1 MTTLLQDARYAVR
14 MLVKSPG
21 FSLVAILTLALG
33 IGANTAIFSVVNALL
48 LRPLPYPDPDRVVM
62 LWQNLQARGGPAQE
76 WATPGNFVDWRD
88 SRALLVKTA
97 AVQGWQPTLTGI
109 AEPEPLRGE
118 QVTQE
123 YFDVLGVQPALGR
136 IFRPD
141 EDVPNAP
148 RVVVLGHGLWTRRF
162 GGDRSMIGRS
172 ITLGGEPH
180 EVIGVMPEGFRP
192 AVLTQAE
199 LWRPRRLNTANPSR
213 GAVVLRVVA
222 RLADGQTLEQSRN
235 SAEVLSKRLELANPD
250 TDAGARLNI
259 VPLHEQVVGD
269 VRQGLL
275 VLLGA
280 VGFVLLIAC
289 VNIANLLLA
298 RASGRGRE
306 IAVRMALGAMR
317 GRVVRQLMTESILLA
332 SLGGALGVMLG
343 VWGVTA
349 LIALAPDGAPRLNE
363 VGLDG
368 TVLAFAAGLTLVTGV
383 IFGLVPALQVSRPE
397 LTPAL
402 REGGR
407 GSAGPAGQRAR
418 RSLIVAEVALALVLL
433 VGSGLFLRTF
443 LRLQSVDLGFNPENV
458 LAGTIVPPQV
468 KYSSAAER
476 LSLYDRLLERAAAI
490 PGLKSAALA
499 SVLPL
504 GGDSDMT
511 MFIEGQ
517 PPPRSSSESPA
528 IWYRLVSAGYL
539 QAMEISV
546 LAGRMFTQGEK
557 APVLVMNESAAKRF
571 WPGQSAIG
579 KRVRFDMDDQAPWFT
594 VTGVAEDVKMRGA
607 RGEPRSE
614 AYIPYWQ
621 LPEPGMNVVLKSIGD
636 PSALA
641 GSLRQAVR
649 DVDPDMP
656 VSTLMAMSQ
665 VVSDS
670 IDEPRF
676 LAFLVSVFAAL
687 ALMLSA
693 IGIYGVM
700 AYAVSQRTSEIGVR
714 MALGAGRSEVFGLIV
729 REGLKL
735 TGLGIALG
743 LVASYTL
750 ARSISS
756 LLFGVAAS
764 DPMTFVVTTSILLAV
779 ATLASI
785 VPAHRAT
792 RVDPIVALRA
802 E

>member
-1 MTTLLQDARYAVR
+1 MTTLLQDVRYAVR

-48 LRPLPYPDPDRVVM
+48 LRPLPYPEPDRVVM

-88 SRALLVKTA
+88 SRTLFAKTA
-97 AVQGWQPTLTGI
+97 AVQGWLPTLTGV
-109 AEPEPLRGE
+109 AEAEPLRGE

-148 RVVVLGHGLWTRRF
+148 RIVVLGHGLWTRRF
-162 GGDRSMIGRS
+162 GGDRSIIGRS

-180 EVIGVMPEGFRP
+180 EVIGVMPDGFRP
-192 AVLTQAE
+192 AVLTQSE

-317 GRVVRQLMTESILLA
+317 GRVVRQLLTESILLA

-458 LAGTIVPPQV
+458 LAGAIVPPQV

-476 LSLYDRLLERAAAI
+476 LALYDRLLDRAAAI

-511 MFIEGQ
+511 IFIEGQ

-539 QAMEISV
+539 QTMEISV

-594 VTGVAEDVKMRGA
+594 VIGVAEDVKMRGA

-614 AYIPYWQ
+614 AYIPVLATPGTGNERGAQ
-621 LPEPGMNVVLKSIGD
+621 IHRRSERACRFAATGGARRRSRHAGVHADVDEPGR
-636 PSALA
+636 
-641 GSLRQAVR
+641 LRFDRRATLPGVPRVGLRGARADAVGHR
-649 DVDPDMP
+649 HLRGHGCTPC
-656 VSTLMAMSQ
+656 
-665 VVSDS
+665 
-670 IDEPRF
+670 
-676 LAFLVSVFAAL
+676 
-687 ALMLSA
+687 
-693 IGIYGVM
+693 
-700 AYAVSQRTSEIGVR
+700 
-714 MALGAGRSEVFGLIV
+714 RSERPRSACVW
-729 REGLKL
+729 RS
-735 TGLGIALG
+735 AP
-743 LVASYTL
+743 AA
-750 ARSISS
+750 ARSSASS
-756 LLFGVAAS
+756 SAKA
-764 DPMTFVVTTSILLAV
+764 
-779 ATLASI
+779 
-785 VPAHRAT
+785 
-792 RVDPIVALRA
+792 
-802 E
+802 